1 MSISRSL
8 DLHGRT
14 KRDNSLFRSRTD
26 FIDFCDGLLN
36 EHDRFISRHK
46 RQRKRN
52 FKVLKKNFED
62 LLDQH
67 CKLLLVRVDVSYL
80 YDANKDI
87 HQFDADL
94 NTFRRLIHLR
104 QDCFEHVLDY
114 SWVIEQD
121 RDEGY
126 LCQFL
131 FIYDGSYRNH
141 TEKYVEEIIQILD
154 DIEEEN
160 DSLNRESKHQHRDS
174 YEQDTLKSDMI
185 HCNDVQI
192 EENNLN
198 IISILANFDIEDQYL
213 RARVKGMRCFG

>member
-1 MSISRSL
+1 VSS
-8 DLHGRT
+8 
-14 KRDNSLFRSRTD
+14 SLFRSRTD

-87 HQFDADL
+87 RQFDADL

-104 QDCFEHVLDY
+104 QDSLCSVPVQSPMNNPVHAQSNRAE
-114 SWVIEQD
+114 
-121 RDEGY
+121 DE
-126 LCQFL
+126 
-131 FIYDGSYRNH
+131 
-141 TEKYVEEIIQILD
+141 
-154 DIEEEN
+154 
-160 DSLNRESKHQHRDS
+160 
-174 YEQDTLKSDMI
+174 
-185 HCNDVQI
+185 
-192 EENNLN
+192 
-198 IISILANFDIEDQYL
+198 
-213 RARVKGMRCFG
+213 

>member
-1 MSISRSL
+1 M
-8 DLHGRT
+8 D
-14 KRDNSLFRSRTD
+14 
-26 FIDFCDGLLN
+26 
-36 EHDRFISRHK
+36 EHDHFILKHK
-46 RQRKRN
+46 WQRKRN
-52 FKVLKKNFED
+52 FTAIKNHIED
-62 LLDQH
+62 LLDDGH
-67 CKLLLVRVDVSYL
+67 ELLLMLEGVSYP
-80 YDANKDI
+80 YTTAQDI
-87 HQFDADL
+87 YQFHEDL
-94 NTFRRLIHLR
+94 KKFHRRVLNR
-104 QDCFEHVLDY
+104 DTCFKELLDY

-131 FIYDGSYRNH
+131 FIYHGSYRNH

-185 HCNDVQI
+185 YCNDVQV

-213 RARVKGMRCFG
+213 RARIKGMRCFG

>member
-1 MSISRSL
+1 M
-8 DLHGRT
+8 
-14 KRDNSLFRSRTD
+14 
-26 FIDFCDGLLN
+26 
-36 EHDRFISRHK
+36 
-46 RQRKRN
+46 
-52 FKVLKKNFED
+52 KVS
-62 LLDQH
+62 
-67 CKLLLVRVDVSYL
+67 V
-80 YDANKDI
+80 
-87 HQFDADL
+87 
-94 NTFRRLIHLR
+94 
-104 QDCFEHVLDY
+104 
-114 SWVIEQD
+114 
-121 RDEGY
+121 
-126 LCQFL
+126 FL

-141 TEKYVEEIIQILD
+141 TEKYVEDIIQIID

>member
-1 MSISRSL
+1 M
-8 DLHGRT
+8 D
-14 KRDNSLFRSRTD
+14 
-26 FIDFCDGLLN
+26 
-36 EHDRFISRHK
+36 EHDHFILKHK

-52 FKVLKKNFED
+52 FTAIKNHIEYLLDDGHELLLMLEGVSYPYTTAQDIYQFHENLKKF
-62 LLDQH
+62 H
-67 CKLLLVRVDVSYL
+67 RRV
-80 YDANKDI
+80 
-87 HQFDADL
+87 L
-94 NTFRRLIHLR
+94 NRDT
-104 QDCFEHVLDY
+104 CFKELLDY